1 MKGALMTQS
10 DMSIVRRCVLITGGA
25 RSGKSAYAETLA
37 ARLAGD
43 RPVVYVASALA
54 DDEEMRARIQAHG
67 AGRPAPGVTLEALV
81 SAAEGI
87 WAARVEAPVV
97 LLDCVTLLVS
107 NILLAALGQQASPS
121 PAEAGSAERQV
132 FQAIED
138 LLQAYRT
145 SARTFILV
153 SNEVGMGIVP
163 AYPLGRIYRDVLGR
177 VNARLAQ
184 EADAA
189 LLMVAGLPI
198 EVKELAA
205 RWRERVAHLCE
216 PEGN

>member
-10 DMSIVRRCVLITGGA
+10 NMSIVRRCVLITGGA

-37 ARLAGD
+37 ARIAGD

-54 DDEEMRARIQAHG
+54 DDEEMRARIQAHR
-67 AGRPAPGVTLEALV
+67 ARRPAHWVTLEAPL
-81 SAAEGI
+81 SPAEAI
-87 WAARVEAPVV
+87 RAARVEAPVV

-107 NILLAALGQQASPS
+107 NILLAALGQQTAPTT
-121 PAEAGSAERQV
+121 AEAGVAEHLV

-138 LLQAYRT
+138 LLQTYRT

-153 SNEVGMGIVP
+153 SNEVGMGVVP

-205 RWRERVAHLCE
+205 RWRERVAHLWE
-216 PEGN
+216 PEGH

>member
-1 MKGALMTQS
+1 MKGAHMTQS
-10 DMSIVRRCVLITGGA
+10 DTSIVRRCVLITGGA

-37 ARLAGD
+37 VRVAGD

-54 DDEEMRARIQAHG
+54 DDEEMRARIQAHR
-67 AGRPAPGVTLEALV
+67 ASRPANWVTLEAPLRP
-81 SAAEGI
+81 AEAI
-87 WAARVEAPVV
+87 RAVRVEAPVV

-107 NILLAALGQQASPS
+107 NILLAALGQQAAPTT
-121 PAEAGSAERQV
+121 AEAESAERQV

-138 LLQAYRT
+138 LLQTYRT

-153 SNEVGMGIVP
+153 SNEVGMGVVP

-205 RWRERVAHLCE
+205 RWRERAAHLWE
-216 PEGN
+216 PEGH